1 MDRLVKENLMKLIEE
16 TIDMNSDEC
25 DTFIHFHGHVNG
37 IEITKRKYNW
47 ETQVI
52 DTYLDNPKL
61 LGEID
66 IAREKLK
73 TDRRKPDMLECDCG
87 YKRVYHKDYKFCP
100 KCGKELKYI
109 KN

>member
-1 MDRLVKENLMKLIEE
+1 MEKLVKENLMKLIEE
-16 TIDMNSDEC
+16 TIDMNSDDC
-25 DTFIHFHGHVNG
+25 DTFINFHGHVNG
-37 IEITKRKYNW
+37 IEITKRKHYR
-47 ETQVI
+47 ETKII

-61 LGEID
+61 LGEIS

-73 TDRRKPDMLECDCG
+73 TDVRKPDMLVCDCG
-87 YKRVYHKDYKFCP
+87 YKRVYHKDYNFCP